1 MRKLFDIDLYITR
14 YIFIG
19 THSVHP
25 PPSLMSTGGIEPP
38 TKFSKREGLVLLGP
52 QFLEAPG
59 LVGKKGGELFQGGC
73 NFYIK
78 SKLKYE
84 VFNDKKS

>member
-19 THSVHP
+19 THSVH

-52 QFLEAPG
+52 
-59 LVGKKGGELFQGGC
+59 
-73 NFYIK
+73 
-78 SKLKYE
+78 
-84 VFNDKKS
+84 